1 MNKEEETKN
10 KINKKLVTLFILD
23 STISVVISKSSVNM
37 ALKHLLTGK
46 KVSNLNQD
54 LDLKYNFI
62 QINIDIIL
70 NVPLNLD
77 IRLIQQIEIVLID

>member
-1 MNKEEETKN
+1 MNKEEENKN

-46 KVSNLNQD
+46 KVSNLN
-54 LDLKYNFI
+54 
-62 QINIDIIL
+62 
-70 NVPLNLD
+70 
-77 IRLIQQIEIVLID
+77 